1 VRNASGG
8 VRDPSSPRPAVRLS
22 LVHRHAKPVCLG
34 SVPSCTSSSS
44 CIRSGSVVPSHPLP
58 PQTRKGVPIIFTTIV
73 TYLAVAVLGA
83 VIGVVLIGVLQRRK
97 WAAERQQAE
106 EHARQTVQTAEREA
120 ENLVKE
126 AKLEAKDLLL
136 QAKADLEKEQK
147 LRQGEMVALERRLLQ
162 REEQLDRKIA
172 AIEKREADAQ
182 KRDAL
187 LSKREESVA
196 ASEAAGERLLRER
209 RQALEQVAGMTI
221 EEAKRHMIA
230 EIESEA
236 KREAAGI
243 AKRVIDEAKENAERE
258 AREIIS
264 RSIQRVTR
272 DYVSEATISV
282 VPIPNDGMKGRII
295 GKEGRNI
302 RAIEAATG
310 IDLIIDETPEAV
322 IISGFDPL
330 RREIAKVSLERL
342 MHDGRIHPTRI
353 EEIVE
358 KVKTDLDKMMIEEAE
373 KIIFEVG
380 LSDFHPDLV
389 RILGRLKYRTSY
401 GQNNLYHA
409 REAAYIC
416 GIMASELGLDVKL
429 AKRGAL
435 LHDIGKAV
443 SHEEEGPHA
452 MLGADIAKRYGES
465 PKVVNAIAAHHEQVE
480 PICPETVLVAAA
492 EALSAARPGAR
503 REALEAYVKR
513 LEKLESLAISLA
525 GVQKAYAIQ
534 AGREI
539 RVIVRHDEV
548 SDAESS
554 LMSRELARRIENEL
568 TYPGQIKVTV
578 IRESRFVDFAK

>member
-1 VRNASGG
+1 MCSGPERTWKG
-8 VRDPSSPRPAVRLS
+8 VR
-22 LVHRHAKPVCLG
+22 
-34 SVPSCTSSSS
+34 T
-44 CIRSGSVVPSHPLP
+44 
-58 PQTRKGVPIIFTTIV
+58 IFTEIV
-73 TYLAVAVLGA
+73 TYFAVAIVGA
-83 VIGVVLIGVLQRRK
+83 VVGVILNAVVQRK
-97 WAAERQQAE
+97 KLFAERNQAE
-106 EHARQTVQTAEREA
+106 DYSRQTRQGAEREA

-126 AKLEAKDLLL
+126 AKLESKALLL
-136 QAKADLEKEQK
+136 QAKQDLEREQK
-147 LRQGEMVALERRLLQ
+147 TKQGELAGQEKRILQ
-162 REEQLDRKIA
+162 REEQLDRKLSA
-172 AIEKREADAQ
+172 VDKRDAEAQ

-187 LSKREESVA
+187 LTKRQEAMA
-196 ASEAAGERLLRER
+196 ATEAANERLLKER
-209 RQALEQVAGMTI
+209 RQALEQVSGLTV
-221 EEAKRHMIA
+221 EEAKRQLFA
-230 EIESEA
+230 EIEGAA
-236 KREAAGI
+236 KHEAAGM
-243 AKRVIDEAKENAERE
+243 AKRILDEAKENAERE
-258 AREIIS
+258 AREIIT

-272 DYVSEATISV
+272 DYVNEATISV
-282 VPIPNDGMKGRII
+282 VSIPNDGMKGRII

-358 KVKTDLDKMMIEEAE
+358 KVKTDLDKMMIEETE

-380 LSDFHPDLV
+380 LSDFHPELV
-389 RILGRLKYRTSY
+389 KVLGRLKYRTSY

-409 REAAYIC
+409 REASYIC
-416 GIMASELGLDVKL
+416 GIMAAELGCDIKL

-465 PKVVNAIAAHHEQVE
+465 AQIVNAIAAHHEQVE
-480 PICPETVLVAAA
+480 PICPESVLVAAA

-503 REALEAYVKR
+503 REALESYVKR
-513 LEKLESLAISLA
+513 LEKLESLAVAFA

-554 LMSRELARRIENEL
+554 LMSRELAKRIQDEL

>member
-1 VRNASGG
+1 M
-8 VRDPSSPRPAVRLS
+8 P
-22 LVHRHAKPVCLG
+22 
-34 SVPSCTSSSS
+34 T
-44 CIRSGSVVPSHPLP
+44 
-58 PQTRKGVPIIFTTIV
+58 IFTDIV
-73 TYLAVAVLGA
+73 TYLAVAIVGA
-83 VIGVVLIGVLQRRK
+83 VIGITINAVVQRK
-97 WAAERQQAE
+97 KLTTERNQAE
-106 EHARQTVQTAEREA
+106 EYARQARQGAEREA

-126 AKLEAKDLLL
+126 AKLEVKDMLL
-136 QAKADLEKEQK
+136 QAKADIERELKAKQSEWAGLEKRLSQK
-147 LRQGEMVALERRLLQ
+147 
-162 REEQLDRKIA
+162 EEQLERKITTV
-172 AIEKREADAQ
+172 EKREAETQ
-182 KRDAL
+182 RREAL
-187 LSKREESVA
+187 VAKREEA
-196 ASEAAGERLLRER
+196 MAGTEANSERLLKER
-209 RQALEQVAGMTI
+209 RQALEQVSGMTVD
-221 EEAKRHMIA
+221 EAKRQLMS
-230 EIESEA
+230 EIEGVA
-236 KREAAGI
+236 KHEAAGL
-243 AKRVIDEAKENAERE
+243 AKRILDEAKENAERE
-258 AREIIS
+258 AREIIT

-358 KVKTDLDKMMIEEAE
+358 KVKTDLDKMMIEETE

-380 LSDFHPDLV
+380 LADFHPDLIK
-389 RILGRLKYRTSY
+389 ILGRLKYRTSY

-409 REAAYIC
+409 REASYIC
-416 GIMASELGLDVKL
+416 GIMAAELGCDIKL

-465 PKVVNAIAAHHEQVE
+465 IKVVNAIAAHHEQVE
-480 PICPETVLVAAA
+480 PLCPETVLVAAA

-503 REALEAYVKR
+503 REALESYVKR
-513 LEKLESLAISLA
+513 LEKLESLAVAFA

-548 SDAESS
+548 SDAESL
-554 LMSRELARRIENEL
+554 LMSRELAKRIQDEL

>member
-1 VRNASGG
+1 MVLSMCSGPERTWKG
-8 VRDPSSPRPAVRLS
+8 VR
-22 LVHRHAKPVCLG
+22 
-34 SVPSCTSSSS
+34 T
-44 CIRSGSVVPSHPLP
+44 
-58 PQTRKGVPIIFTTIV
+58 IFTEIV
-73 TYLAVAVLGA
+73 TYFAVAIVGA
-83 VIGVVLIGVLQRRK
+83 VVGVILNAVVQRK
-97 WAAERQQAE
+97 KLFAERSQAE
-106 EHARQTVQTAEREA
+106 DYSRQTRQGAEREA

-126 AKLEAKDLLL
+126 AKLESKALLL
-136 QAKADLEKEQK
+136 QAKQDLEREQK
-147 LRQGEMVALERRLLQ
+147 TKQGELAGQEKRILQ
-162 REEQLDRKIA
+162 REEQLDRKLSA
-172 AIEKREADAQ
+172 VDKRDAEAQ

-187 LSKREESVA
+187 LTKRQEAMA
-196 ASEAAGERLLRER
+196 ATEAANERLLKER
-209 RQALEQVAGMTI
+209 RQALEQVSGLTV
-221 EEAKRHMIA
+221 EEAKRQLFA
-230 EIESEA
+230 EIEGAA
-236 KREAAGI
+236 KHEAAGM
-243 AKRVIDEAKENAERE
+243 AKRILDEAKENAERE
-258 AREIIS
+258 AREIIT

-272 DYVSEATISV
+272 DYVNEATISV

-358 KVKTDLDKMMIEEAE
+358 KVKTDLDKMMIEETE

-380 LSDFHPDLV
+380 LSDFHPELV
-389 RILGRLKYRTSY
+389 KVLGRLKYRTSY

-409 REAAYIC
+409 REASYIC
-416 GIMASELGLDVKL
+416 GIMAAELGCDIKL

-465 PKVVNAIAAHHEQVE
+465 AQIVNAIAAHHEQVE
-480 PICPETVLVAAA
+480 PICPESVLVAAA

-503 REALEAYVKR
+503 REALESYVKR
-513 LEKLESLAISLA
+513 LEKLESLAVAFA

-554 LMSRELARRIENEL
+554 LMSRELAKRIQDEL

>member
-1 VRNASGG
+1 M
-8 VRDPSSPRPAVRLS
+8 P
-22 LVHRHAKPVCLG
+22 
-34 SVPSCTSSSS
+34 T
-44 CIRSGSVVPSHPLP
+44 
-58 PQTRKGVPIIFTTIV
+58 IFTDIV
-73 TYLAVAVLGA
+73 TYLAVAIVGAVLGITINA
-83 VIGVVLIGVLQRRK
+83 VVQRK
-97 WAAERQQAE
+97 KLTLERSQAE
-106 EHARQTVQTAEREA
+106 EYARQTRQSAEREA

-126 AKLEAKDLLL
+126 AKLEAKDMLL
-136 QAKADLEKEQK
+136 QGKADIEREQK
-147 LRQGEMVALERRLLQ
+147 GKQSEWAGQEKRLSQ
-162 REEQLDRKIA
+162 KEEQLERKITA
-172 AIEKREADAQ
+172 VEKRESEAQ
-182 KRDAL
+182 RREAL
-187 LSKREESVA
+187 LAKREETIA
-196 ASEAAGERLLRER
+196 GTEATSERLLKER
-209 RQALEQVAGMTI
+209 RQALEQVSGMTVD
-221 EEAKRHMIA
+221 EAKRQLMS
-230 EIESEA
+230 EIEGVA
-236 KREAAGI
+236 KHEAAGM
-243 AKRVIDEAKENAERE
+243 AKRILDEAKENAERE
-258 AREIIS
+258 AREIIT

-358 KVKTDLDKMMIEEAE
+358 KVKTDLDKMMIEETE

-380 LSDFHPDLV
+380 LADFHPDLIK
-389 RILGRLKYRTSY
+389 ILGRLKYRTSY

-409 REAAYIC
+409 REASYIC
-416 GIMASELGLDVKL
+416 GIMAAELGCDVKL

-465 PKVVNAIAAHHEQVE
+465 IKVVNAIAAHHEQVE
-480 PICPETVLVAAA
+480 PLCPETVLVAAA

-503 REALEAYVKR
+503 REALESYVKR
-513 LEKLESLAISLA
+513 LEKLESLAVAFA

-548 SDAESS
+548 SDAESL
-554 LMSRELARRIENEL
+554 LMSRELAKRIQDEL

>member
-1 VRNASGG
+1 VETI
-8 VRDPSSPRPAVRLS
+8 LT
-22 LVHRHAKPVCLG
+22 
-34 SVPSCTSSSS
+34 SVA
-44 CIRSGSVVPSHPLP
+44 IYV
-58 PQTRKGVPIIFTTIV
+58 IV
-73 TYLAVAVLGA
+73 GVLGA
-83 VIGVVLIGVLQRRK
+83 LVGFGVSEALRRTLL
-97 WAAERQQAE
+97 ASRHQQAE
-106 EHARQTVQTAEREA
+106 EQSRQIVQGAEREA

-126 AKLEAKDLLL
+126 AKLEAKDRLF
-136 QAKADLEKEQK
+136 QAKAELEKEQK
-147 LRQGEMVALERRLLQ
+147 EVRADLAAQEKRLLQ
-162 REEQLDRKIA
+162 REENLDKKTGA
-172 AIEKREADAQ
+172 VDKREAESQ
-182 KRDAL
+182 KREQAL
-187 LSKREESVA
+187 IRREEAIAEKEVA
-196 ASEAAGERLLRER
+196 CEKTVKEH
-209 RQALEQVAGMTI
+209 RQALERVAGMTVD
-221 EEAKRHMIA
+221 EAKRQLLG

-236 KREAAGI
+236 RLDAAGM
-243 AKRVIDEAKENAERE
+243 AKRIIDEAKENAERE
-258 AREIIS
+258 AREIIA
-264 RSIQRVTR
+264 RSVQRVTR

-282 VPIPNDGMKGRII
+282 VPIPNDSMKGRII
-295 GKEGRNI
+295 GREGRNI

-322 IISGFDPL
+322 IISGFDPM

-342 MHDGRIHPTRI
+342 MQDGRIHPTRI

-358 KVKTDLDKMMIEEAE
+358 KTKTDVEKMMIEEAE

-380 LSDFHPDLV
+380 LSGFHPELIKV
-389 RILGRLKYRTSY
+389 LGRLKFRTSY

-465 PKVVNAIAAHHEQVE
+465 DKVVNAIAAHHEQVE

-503 REALEAYVKR
+503 REALESYVKR
-513 LEKLESLAISLA
+513 LEKLEALAVDFK

-539 RVIVRHDEV
+539 RVIVRQEEV
-548 SDAESS
+548 SDVECSHI
-554 LMSRELARRIENEL
+554 SRELAKKIEAEL

>member
-1 VRNASGG
+1 M
-8 VRDPSSPRPAVRLS
+8 
-22 LVHRHAKPVCLG
+22 
-34 SVPSCTSSSS
+34 
-44 CIRSGSVVPSHPLP
+44 
-58 PQTRKGVPIIFTTIV
+58 
-73 TYLAVAVLGA
+73 AVLGA
-83 VIGVVLIGVLQRRK
+83 VLGITINAVLQRK
-97 WAAERQQAE
+97 KLIAERNQAE
-106 EHARQTVQTAEREA
+106 EHARQTRQSAEREA

-126 AKLEAKDLLL
+126 AKLEAKDMLL
-136 QAKADLEKEQK
+136 QAKTDIEREQKTKQGELAVLEK
-147 LRQGEMVALERRLLQ
+147 RFSQ
-162 REEQLDRKIA
+162 REEQLERKITAVEKRDAEAQKREALLAKREEAVTGTEA
-172 AIEKREADAQ
+172 AIERVLK
-182 KRDAL
+182 
-187 LSKREESVA
+187 
-196 ASEAAGERLLRER
+196 ER
-209 RQALEQVAGMTI
+209 RQALEQVSGMTV
-221 EEAKRHMIA
+221 EEAKRQLMG
-230 EIESEA
+230 EIESIA
-236 KREAAGI
+236 KHEAAGM
-243 AKRVIDEAKENAERE
+243 AKRILDEAKENAERE
-258 AREIIS
+258 AREIIT

-358 KVKTDLDKMMIEEAE
+358 KVKTDLDKMMIEETE

-380 LSDFHPDLV
+380 LSEFHPDLIK
-389 RILGRLKYRTSY
+389 ILGRLKYRTSY

-409 REAAYIC
+409 REASYIC
-416 GIMASELGLDVKL
+416 GIMAAELGCDIKL

-452 MLGADIAKRYGES
+452 LLGADIAKRYGES
-465 PKVVNAIAAHHEQVE
+465 VKVVNAIAAHHEQVE
-480 PICPETVLVAAA
+480 PLCPETVLVAAA

-503 REALEAYVKR
+503 REALESYVKR
-513 LEKLESLAISLA
+513 LEKLESLAIAFA

-554 LMSRELARRIENEL
+554 LMSRELAKRIQDEL